1 MRPPVYLVT
10 NVRHFLGLA
19 SARAIRKRVPEAT
32 VVCHDRS
39 FSDAAACAPFVD
51 EGFEAMDGAVGGA
64 LGEAAVARH
73 GGVDYL
79 VSNDVFPAA
88 RVVAGEARG
97 EEGLRVREACDAL
110 CAAPFELAGAL
121 AAGMRARRA
130 GKMVF
135 VTSAAPLRGL
145 AHYAPY
151 CAARGAA
158 NAMVRSL
165 ALELAPY
172 DVTVNA
178 VAPNFI
184 ATETYFPRALLDD
197 PPTLAKIVSRV
208 PLARLGTA
216 DEGAAAVD
224 YLLSPGADFV
234 TGTVLPVAG
243 GWA

>member
-121 AAGMRARRA
+121 AAWAVASFARIN
-130 GKMVF
+130 F
-135 VTSAAPLRGL
+135 
-145 AHYAPY
+145 
-151 CAARGAA
+151 
-158 NAMVRSL
+158 
-165 ALELAPY
+165 ALVSSPGEALAP
-172 DVTVNA
+172 
-178 VAPNFI
+178 
-184 ATETYFPRALLDD
+184 PR
-197 PPTLAKIVSRV
+197 T
-208 PLARLGTA
+208 RLSQWWPW
-216 DEGAAAVD
+216 
-224 YLLSPGADFV
+224 LSPAAIR
-234 TGTVLPVAG
+234 LRIAECRS
-243 GWA
+243 WRRWKAKSMK